1 VRRIVLRIVPGQL
14 EHAID
19 HALTRLP
26 AGVQVREQENELIA
40 VGEEHE
46 LPTRDEL
53 AAELGDLLREPPSD
67 G

>member
-1 VRRIVLRIVPGQL
+1 MRRIVLKVKPGEL

-19 HALTRLP
+19 HAQQLLP
-26 AGVQVREQENELIA
+26 AGVQVRAEANELIA

-46 LPTRDEL
+46 LPSHDEL
-53 AAELGDLLREPPSD
+53 ASELGDLLREPPSD

>member
-1 VRRIVLRIVPGQL
+1 MRRIVLKIVDGEL

-19 HALTRLP
+19 HALQLLP
-26 AGVQVREQENELIA
+26 AGVQVRADENELVA

-46 LPTRDEL
+46 LPSHDEL
-53 AAELGDLLREPPSD
+53 AAELGELLREPPSD